1 MNQRLLH
8 LWFTIIPSKVWT
20 PHYVRCEVSDVE
32 GKVRVSAPN
41 QHVLCSIVIK
51 MMWHWRRANRIYSSG
66 SPWAKFVGT
75 CGPFLCF
82 TQKLKGTCWNAA
94 AGLWP
99 LWNYTTSFT
108 IYAKLQQPHT
118 HANNK
123 KASTD
128 TDNSSI
134 TNKLT
139 NVSIFEIEERVT
151 IVVYAHLKLEKAEM
165 LWEFNHISYNNHSL
179 FSETVTTTRLCPG
192 AASLTFSL
200 SSMANHK
207 QCVLL

>member
-1 MNQRLLH
+1 M
-8 LWFTIIPSKVWT
+8 WD
-20 PHYVRCEVSDVE
+20 VRCQML
-32 GKVRVSAPN
+32 RVSAPN

-75 CGPFLCF
+75 PFLCF

-94 AGLWP
+94 AGLWGH
-99 LWNYTTSFT
+99 FE
-108 IYAKLQQPHT
+108 IIPHHLRQAATRT
-118 HANNK
+118 HNNK
-123 KASTD
+123 KDSTD

-134 TNKLT
+134 TNKLI
-139 NVSIFEIEERVT
+139 NVSIFGIWRKGHNCSLCTPEAR
-151 IVVYAHLKLEKAEM
+151 KAEM

-179 FSETVTTTRLCPG
+179 SSKTVTTTRLCPG
-192 AASLTFSL
+192 AEVSASLTVSL